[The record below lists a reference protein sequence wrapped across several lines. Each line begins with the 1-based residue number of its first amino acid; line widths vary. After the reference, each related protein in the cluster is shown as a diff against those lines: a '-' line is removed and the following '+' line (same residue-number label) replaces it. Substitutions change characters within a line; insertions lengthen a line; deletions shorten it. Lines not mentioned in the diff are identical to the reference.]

1 MPSECYCKVLKLLFV
16 RFVLN
21 SPAMKTFTVYVIFL
35 VFLCFFVVV
44 FSGNLGNPGKLPL
57 AFIAAAS
64 GGGAFLLIIVAVIC
78 FACVVRGRRL
88 VGTT

>member
-35 VFLCFFVVV
+35 SFF
-44 FSGNLGNPGKLPL
+44 FFNQETLETLES
-57 AFIAAAS
+57 F
-64 GGGAFLLIIVAVIC
+64 
-78 FACVVRGRRL
+78 R
-88 VGTT
+88 

>member
-1 MPSECYCKVLKLLFV
+1 MRSECYCKVLKLLFV

-21 SPAMKTFTVYVIFL
+21 SPAHEDVYRLCYFSFFFLFFKT
-35 VFLCFFVVV
+35 
-44 FSGNLGNPGKLPL
+44 GNLGNPGKLPL
-57 AFIAAAS
+57 TFIAAAS

-88 VGTT
+88 VSTT